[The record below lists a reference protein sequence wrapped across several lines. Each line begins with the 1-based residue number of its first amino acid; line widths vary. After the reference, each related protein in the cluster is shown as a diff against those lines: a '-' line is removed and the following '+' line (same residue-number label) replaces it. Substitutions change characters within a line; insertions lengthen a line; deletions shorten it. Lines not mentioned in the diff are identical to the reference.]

1 MNSFK
6 FIFEVPN
13 ICYIVSNT
21 VNIYSTRKSCAPSPD
36 LPVVIQ
42 LHQFCISFLS
52 LSFVWFSPED
62 TLSYLQCIP
71 LQRTKSA
78 VLLSC
83 PGPTNSLLSFY
94 FLVHFSLTYIVFLFR
109 ILQFRTC
116 PHLSPYSMLFIIWGN
131 IHYSVGRTTSAWS
144 VFSICRPSHS
154 RKTSSS

>member
-21 VNIYSTRKSCAPSPD
+21 VIFTVQGSHVLLHLIC
-36 LPVVIQ
+36 Q
-42 LHQFCISFLS
+42 LSSSFINSVSHFSLS
-52 LSFVWFSPED
+52 LLCDFHTQKKD

-83 PGPTNSLLSFY
+83 PGPTNSLLINHSFY

-116 PHLSPYSMLFIIWGN
+116 PHLSPYSMLFII
-131 IHYSVGRTTSAWS
+131 
-144 VFSICRPSHS
+144 
-154 RKTSSS
+154 